1 MSYLTIIFVCLA
13 ILSPCQAD
21 LIGDF
26 CDRSKNPS
34 LCDQVLRSDPRSNG
48 ADARGLA
55 EIVLENAI
63 SATQASINVA
73 KSVSNP
79 GNQGIIDTCIEVFSD
94 AVGTLQECKPLIP
107 KRDRF
112 SIGTLQTK
120 GSAALTDV
128 NTCSDEF
135 GANEPPQLTQ
145 ASARAYTFVQLL
157 LIIANTLQ

>member
-13 ILSPCQAD
+13 ILSQCQAD

-26 CDRSKNPS
+26 CTRSNNPS
-34 LCDQVLRSDPRSNG
+34 LCGQVLRSDPRSNG

-55 EIVLENAI
+55 KIALENAV
-63 SATQASINVA
+63 SATQASIDVA
-73 KSVSNP
+73 KKVSNP
-79 GNQGIIDTCIEVFSD
+79 SIKGIIDTCIEVFGD
-94 AVGTLQECKPLIP
+94 AVDTLNQSKPLIP
-107 KRDRF
+107 KQDRG
-112 SIGTLQTK
+112 SISSLRTK